1 MSIQYIFV
9 LGGEIIQEGK
19 IDVKTPV
26 IKINIPAFLPGV
38 WNPVKGGPEPLR
50 ILRPRLTGART
61 RQRMPRRVSV
71 RTSVRVLRGVLREHL
86 LRMLLSPPYWDISH
100 KKTEGVRTFGLRTL

>member
-26 IKINIPAFLPGV
+26 IKINIPAFLSGV

-71 RTSVRVLRGVLREHL
+71 RTSVRVLRGVLTEHL